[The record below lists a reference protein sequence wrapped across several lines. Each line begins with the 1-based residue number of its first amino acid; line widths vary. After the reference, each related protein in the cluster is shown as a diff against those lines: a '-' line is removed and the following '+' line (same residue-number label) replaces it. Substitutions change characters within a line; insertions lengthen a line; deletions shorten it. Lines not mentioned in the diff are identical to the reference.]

1 MEQNPALRAR
11 GSQTLLRGPAPQST
25 ASSTPPPRPN
35 ARRANR
41 HGRRRLTRPGR
52 SRDPDNP
59 TSGPPHSRRVEKR
72 PFLDRGVG
80 GARNAFGV
88 AAGDGSVVVVGGGV
102 GEGDGVAAA
111 RPSRIRT
118 CCAHGPDPKKNRAL
132 SVRTGECDLGVTER
146 RCSVPAC
153 RTVVGKAAR
162 RFIRDAIGSA
172 DLERT

>member
-1 MEQNPALRAR
+1 M
-11 GSQTLLRGPAPQST
+11 QS
-25 ASSTPPPRPN
+25 
-35 ARRANR
+35 
-41 HGRRRLTRPGR
+41 
-52 SRDPDNP
+52 D
-59 TSGPPHSRRVEKR
+59 EKR

-111 RPSRIRT
+111 RTSRIRT

-132 SVRTGECDLGVTER
+132 SVRTGECDLVVTER

-153 RTVVGKAAR
+153 RAVVGKAAR